1 MMECK
6 VCERKK
12 GLAEPKAM
20 PSADDSC
27 HVGFAICIDKL
38 TKRLNLTK
46 EYISDC
52 INTYVVIKISLGVI
66 LVLHN
71 DLIGRRIEQ
80 DVTNDGRV
88 ESVGFEEHDR
98 LGRKRFVNVK
108 LFNQQ
113 AGIAA

>member
-27 HVGFAICIDKL
+27 HVGFAICIYKL

-46 EYISDC
+46 ENISDC
-52 INTYVVIKISLGVI
+52 INTYVVIKISLVVI
-66 LVLHN
+66 LELN
-71 DLIGRRIEQ
+71 NNLIGIRIQQ

-88 ESVGFEEHDR
+88 ESVRFEEHDEN
-98 LGRKRFVNVK
+98 G
-108 LFNQQ
+108 
-113 AGIAA
+113 

>member
-20 PSADDSC
+20 PSADNSC

-46 EYISDC
+46 ENISNC
-52 INTYVVIKISLGVI
+52 INTYVVIEIGFAVI
-66 LVLHN
+66 LELHN
-71 DLIGRRIEQ
+71 NLIGRRIEQ

-88 ESVGFEEHDR
+88 DSVRLKEHDEN
-98 LGRKRFVNVK
+98 G
-108 LFNQQ
+108 
-113 AGIAA
+113 